1 MNGQTGSTT
10 IGQLEPTLVWQL
22 FADFCT
28 VPHGSKKE
36 QRIRAHM
43 KALAEKHG
51 LVARE
56 DAVGNMVIEVP
67 ASPGCEHAP
76 VTVLQGHLDMVCEKN
91 SGTPHDFDNDPI
103 RPVIDVD
110 ASGKQI
116 VRAQGTTLGADNGIG
131 VCLAFAAAISPEVK
145 HGPLEL
151 LLTIDEEAGMTGAKA
166 LQPDFFKGKRLINLD
181 SEEDDALYI
190 GCAGGCDV
198 SHAWEFKTAAPP
210 SGVEAA
216 RVSVSGLRGG
226 HSGCDIHLNRSSA
239 IKLLTQVLRTS
250 ENLIRLASFNGGS
263 KRNVIPREAN
273 AVVVGSARTIRALG
287 RAADNAKTEAVG
299 EYKED
304 KCEICVDKVAVSEVP
319 AVLTPSDTQRLLTTL
334 AALPHGVL
342 AVVPEIPGLIQT
354 SNSTSTVDS
363 KTENGRLRVM
373 VGCLARS
380 SSMPQLEAA
389 VRQIVAVG
397 TLGGA
402 AVEAG
407 NGYPGWQP
415 DVNSPLLATC
425 RRLYEQMFGEAP
437 KVTAIHAGL
446 ECGLIGERMGKMDM
460 VSFGPHIVGPH
471 SPDELVYVATVK
483 KIWDYLKA
491 VLAELAK

>member
-36 QRIRAHM
+36 ERIRAHM
-43 KALAEKHG
+43 KALAEKHHFA
-51 LVARE
+51 ARE
-56 DAVGNMVIEVP
+56 DAVGNLVIEVP
-67 ASPGCEHAP
+67 ASPGCENAP
-76 VTVLQGHLDMVCEKN
+76 IVVLQGHLDMVCEKN
-91 SGTPHDFDNDPI
+91 TGTPHDFDRDPI
-103 RPVIDVD
+103 RPVIDQD
-110 ASGKQI
+110 EKGREI

-131 VCLAFAAAISPEVK
+131 VCLAFAAAIAPDVK

-166 LQPDFFKGKRLINLD
+166 LQPDFFKGKKLINLD

-198 SHAWEFKTAAPP
+198 THAWEFKTTPPP

-216 RVSVSGLRGG
+216 RIRVSGLRGG
-226 HSGCDIHLNRSSA
+226 HSGCDIHWNRSSA

-263 KRNVIPREAN
+263 KRNVIPREAG

-287 RAADNAKTEAVG
+287 RAAEQVKAEAVS

-304 KCEICVDKVAVSEVP
+304 KCEIVVEKVAMSE
-319 AVLTPSDTQRLLTTL
+319 AAGVLTPSDTQRFLTTL

-354 SNSTSTVDS
+354 SNSTSTVES
-363 KTENGRLRVM
+363 KAEAGKLSVTI
-373 VGCLARS
+373 GCLARS

-389 VRQIVAVG
+389 VRQIMAVG
-397 TLGGA
+397 TLAGA
-402 AVEAG
+402 AVESG

-425 RRLYEQMFGEAP
+425 RRLYEQMFTEAP
-437 KVTAIHAGL
+437 KVMAIHAGL

-460 VSFGPHIVGPH
+460 ISFGPLIVGPH
-471 SPDELVYVATVK
+471 SPDEKVYVATVK

-491 VLAELAK
+491 VLAELTK